1 MTQELRTCQ
10 ALPLLSSLGSG
21 IPAELRH
28 SDMGREIMK
37 ADVRGIESSSPD
49 SQLMDFLVLCVSLL
63 ESIMLCVCD
72 ISAPSCG
79 NDCVLTEPWGF
90 G

>member
-28 SDMGREIMK
+28 SDMGREMMK

-79 NDCVLTEPWGF
+79 NDCVLTEPRGF